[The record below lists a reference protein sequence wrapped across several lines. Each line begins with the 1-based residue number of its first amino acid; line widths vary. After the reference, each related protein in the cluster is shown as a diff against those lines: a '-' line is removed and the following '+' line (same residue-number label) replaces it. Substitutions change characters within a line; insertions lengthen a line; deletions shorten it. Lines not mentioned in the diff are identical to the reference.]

1 MLIKYFKF
9 IIIILFFNQNPLYSK
24 SKSLNNFNAN
34 YLSNYFSGIVAHE
47 NKNNL
52 EALQFFKS
60 ARHLINKHDPYLEKY
75 VYSLVLE
82 NKVQQAIREIK
93 QNLTE
98 TNSSF
103 FEAHLIL
110 AMDSLKKKN
119 FKKSKDYLELSSKF
133 INNDKFAL
141 ILYETLKQY
150 LYVFEENK
158 ILKTNKKFGD
168 FSLINEVF
176 LRCYLD
182 DKNTQIYFQNLVN
195 NKNNVR
201 AQGADY
207 SRYIFF
213 YINYLI
219 ENNRFKEAQQI
230 TNELDY
236 LSSTLLIS
244 QGKKWIVEKKLKE
257 FNKIFS
263 CKNSNDIISELF
275 FLVSN
280 LYSSQKNY
288 EQSNFYLNISHYL
301 NPKFKFNLSLL
312 AENYYLNNN
321 YKKAKEILEYF
332 NEKDDFYYWYKLK
345 KQAQIISKELNN
357 EESIN
362 FINNKFKKIKNP
374 SIKLFF
380 DIANLNKNSKK
391 YQDAIDYYSKII
403 SKIDLNSI
411 FYPEILY
418 RRGSSYE
425 RMGDYLNSDKDLLK
439 SLEVNPDDAYV
450 LNYLGYS
457 WLERNYKI
465 DTALQMLQKAYET
478 KNNDP
483 YIIDSIGWAY
493 YLVDDFLKAEK
504 FIKRAVELMPE
515 DPVVNDHYGDILWK
529 LDRKIQARYFWTSV
543 LNLKET
549 DNKMKKD
556 INIKLI
562 EGIKN
567 HKL

>member
-1 MLIKYFKF
+1 MFIKYFKF

-24 SKSLNNFNAN
+24 SKSLNDFNSH
-34 YLSNYFSGIVAHE
+34 YLSNYFSGIVAYE

-52 EALQFFKS
+52 EALKFFKS
-60 ARHLINKHDPYLEKY
+60 ARHLINKHDPYLERY

-82 NKVQQAIREIK
+82 NKAQEAIKEIK
-93 QNLTE
+93 KNLTE
-98 TNSSF
+98 TNSGF

-110 AMDSLKKKN
+110 ALDSLKKKN

-158 ILKTNKKFGD
+158 IPKTNKIFGD

-182 DKNTQIYFQNLVN
+182 DKNTQIYFENLI
-195 NKNNVR
+195 NKDSAR

-219 ENNRFKEAQQI
+219 QNNRFKEAQQI

-236 LSSTLLIS
+236 LSSTILIS
-244 QGKKWIVEKKLKE
+244 QGKKWIVEKKLEE

-263 CKNSNDIISELF
+263 CRNSNDIISELF

-288 EQSNFYLNISHYL
+288 EQSNFYLNISYYL

-312 AENYYLNNN
+312 AENYYLNGN

-332 NEKDDFYYWYKLK
+332 NKKDDFYYWYKLK

-374 SIKLFF
+374 SIKLVF
-380 DIANLNKNSKK
+380 DIANLNKNSTR
-391 YQDAIDYYSKII
+391 YQDAISYYDQII

-439 SLEVNPDDAYV
+439 SLEINPNDAYV

-465 DTALQMLQKAYET
+465 ETALQMLQKAYET
-478 KNNDP
+478 RSNDP

-504 FIKRAVELMPE
+504 FIRRAVELMPN
-515 DPVVNDHYGDILWK
+515 DPIVNDHYGDILWK

-549 DNKMKKD
+549 DNKMRKN

-562 EGIKN
+562 EGIK
-567 HKL
+567 KS